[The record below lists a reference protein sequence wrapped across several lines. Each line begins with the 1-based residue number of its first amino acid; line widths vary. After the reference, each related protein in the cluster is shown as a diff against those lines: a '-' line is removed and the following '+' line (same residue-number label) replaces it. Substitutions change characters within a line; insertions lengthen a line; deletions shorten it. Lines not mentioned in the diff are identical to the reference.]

1 MTGYNN
7 IYITFSQKQN
17 IFLYLIQVESISCV
31 TGTNENVA
39 SNETLWI
46 CNIEILMLIFFFS
59 KFEFIIAQSRE
70 NL

>member
-46 CNIEILMLIFFFS
+46 CNIEILMLIFFFF
-59 KFEFIIAQSRE
+59 KIWIY
-70 NL
+70 NCTK